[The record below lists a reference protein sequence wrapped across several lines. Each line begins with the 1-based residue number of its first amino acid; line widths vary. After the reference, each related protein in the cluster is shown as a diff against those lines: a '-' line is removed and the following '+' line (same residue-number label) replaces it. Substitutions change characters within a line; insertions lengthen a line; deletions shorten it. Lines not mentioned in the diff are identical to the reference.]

1 MVLPNLCC
9 LTSSVIK
16 SVIIVVTK
24 KRVLNVVFGYF
35 YNFKDSAIT
44 WWGTSSSCWTSYYD
58 FIYSW
63 SKL

>member
-1 MVLPNLCC
+1 
-9 LTSSVIK
+9 VIK